1 MIEQYDKE
9 ISQIHASPELIKRTK
24 AAMQQ
29 EENRIHY
36 IGEKVKAG
44 NKEKMIWTLGIAA
57 VAIALLFAV
66 FPKTIGNLQELSLN
80 R

>member
-9 ISQIHASPELIKRTK
+9 ISQIHASPELIQRTK
-24 AAMQQ
+24 AAMRR

-44 NKEKMIWTLGIAA
+44 NREKMIWTLGIAA
-57 VAIALLFAV
+57 MSIALLFAV
-66 FPKTIGNLQELSLN
+66 FPKTAGNLRELPLN

>member
-9 ISQIHASPELIKRTK
+9 ISQIHASPELIQRTK
-24 AAMQQ
+24 AAMQR

-44 NKEKMIWTLGIAA
+44 NREKMIWTLGIAA
-57 VAIALLFAV
+57 MSIVLLFAV
-66 FPKTIGNLQELSLN
+66 FPKTAGNLRELSLN